1 MVKDSGEL
9 PIFYLF
15 YLGSHLIK
23 SKDLRISPLCDGVP
37 AMNRWRS
44 SNASASRRE
53 DVPKALPLERECVSE
68 REEKVS
74 LAGKIQLRDGIWLKQ
89 GRDE

>member
-1 MVKDSGEL
+1 
-9 PIFYLF
+9 
-15 YLGSHLIK
+15 
-23 SKDLRISPLCDGVP
+23 
-37 AMNRWRS
+37 MNRWRS

-53 DVPKALPLERECVSE
+53 DVPLALPLEEKALPLERECVSE

-74 LAGKIQLRDGIWLKQ
+74 FAGKIPLRYGIWLKQ